1 MSDSVIF
8 DGRPVWA
15 EISLGAIAANL
26 RAVRRHIGEQRKIL
40 AIVKADAYGHGAV
53 PVARALAQAG
63 ADAFGV
69 TCVAEGLELREAGIR
84 QPILVLSGYWPGEEK
99 KVIERHLSPAIFSLE
114 QLRHFERA
122 AAQSPNGHRYS
133 YHLKIETGMNRLGL
147 PAEDVRRF
155 AALAAD
161 CRHTAIEGT
170 FTHFA
175 SSEDFNSP
183 QTTEQEKLFARAL
196 DTLRAERV
204 PTGAIH
210 LANSAAIASRPE
222 SWADMV
228 RPGALLYGYHQ
239 FYSPAEREAEA
250 AARLPLRAAFRL
262 RARVIALRDVPV
274 GAAIGYNARFV
285 AARPSR
291 IAVLAAGYADGVS
304 RQLSGCGRVV
314 LRGRFAPIVG
324 TVSMDLTTVDVTDL
338 PEVGVGDV
346 ATLFGSDGARRG
358 EPRWL
363 ASDVARQLGTVTSN
377 VLCSVGPR
385 VPRFYVD

>member
-1 MSDSVIF
+1 MNEQVHF
-8 DGRPVWA
+8 EGRPVWA
-15 EISLGAIAANL
+15 EISLAAIAHNL
-26 RAVRRHIGEQRKIL
+26 RAIRRHIGAERKIL

-63 ADAFGV
+63 ANAFGV
-69 TCVAEGLELREAGIR
+69 TCVAEALELREARIR
-84 QPILVLSGYWPGEEK
+84 QPILVLSGYWPGEERLVVK
-99 KVIERHLSPAIFSLE
+99 HHLSPAIFSLE

-122 AAQSPNGHRYS
+122 AAASPNGHRYT

-175 SSEDFNSP
+175 SSEDF
-183 QTTEQEKLFARAL
+183 TTEQTAEQEQRFARAL
-196 DTLRAERV
+196 ESLRAERV
-204 PTGAIH
+204 PPGVVH

-239 FYSPAEREAEA
+239 FYAPAEREAEA
-250 AARLPLRAAFRL
+250 AARLPLRPAFRL
-262 RARVIALRDVPV
+262 CARIIALREVPA
-274 GAAIGYNARFV
+274 GAGIGYNARFV
-285 AARPSR
+285 ARRRSR
-291 IAVLAAGYADGVS
+291 IAVLAAGYADGVM

-314 LRGRFAPIVG
+314 IGGRFAPIVG

-338 PEVGVGDV
+338 PEVRIGDV
-346 ATLFGSDGARRG
+346 ATIFGAEGTDGS
-358 EPRWL
+358 PQWL
-363 ASDVARQLGTVTSN
+363 ASDVARQLGTVTSH

-385 VPRFYVD
+385 VPRFHLA